1 MFLILETF
9 NPEQTDTSMTN
20 NEEVTGL
27 SSACD
32 HSTQTENVLD
42 MTKEH
47 FEDDVFKE
55 QEITFPCQYQN
66 QTEV

>member
-1 MFLILETF
+1 
-9 NPEQTDTSMTN
+9 MTN

>member
-42 MTKEH
+42 MTKEP
-47 FEDDVFKE
+47 FEDDLFK
-55 QEITFPCQYQN
+55 
-66 QTEV
+66 